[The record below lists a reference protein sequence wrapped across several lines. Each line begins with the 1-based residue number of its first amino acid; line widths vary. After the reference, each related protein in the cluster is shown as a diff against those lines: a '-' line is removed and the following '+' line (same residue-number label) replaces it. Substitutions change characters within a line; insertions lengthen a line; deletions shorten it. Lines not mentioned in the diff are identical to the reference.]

1 MANNTDTT
9 TKFKVDISELKANFQ
24 EAQRQ
29 IRLANSEF
37 KAATAGMDSWGKSAD
52 GISAKIIQL
61 NKVVDAEKTKLK
73 SLEEQYKLVV
83 KEQGEDSKGAQEL
96 MIKINNQKAAIGNT
110 EKQIRTYTSQLDAMQ
125 NETDQTTKS
134 TSKLDDELD
143 KTKSASSKAGDGFTV
158 LKGIMVNLVSA
169 GIQAAIQGFKDLTAA
184 AKEAY
189 DEYDKG
195 RDNLIKATGATGE
208 AADEL
213 SGIYTKVSKQ
223 VVGDMND
230 IGSAIGE
237 VNTRFGV
244 NGDELEDLSVQ
255 YLKFADITGENV
267 VSAVDETQKAM
278 NAYGVEMQDTEKFL
292 DLLAKT
298 SQDTGIKTSKLTS
311 GIIKNATAFQEM
323 GLSVDQAVV
332 FMGQLEKSGANSETV
347 LNGMRKAL
355 KNSAAN
361 GLDLSESLTE
371 LQRSI
376 ENGTD
381 GVDGLN
387 AAYELF
393 GKSGDQIYGAIK
405 AGSISFEDLAKA
417 SVNAEGAVSKTY
429 EETQSGAD
437 KVKLAMQSIKVTAG
451 EATSA
456 LVEEFAPKIEEF
468 LGVIE
473 RLIKGDKDAM
483 KDLQE
488 NVQKIIKGISD
499 KITDV
504 LPMITGLL
512 GTIIRAIINMI
523 LQNTPII
530 IKTILDVANQIIDT
544 VVDVIPMLVS
554 SLLNEVPQLI
564 NGITEIVTKLIT
576 SIGKLLPKI
585 VNNVILV
592 VPKII
597 DALLKAAPEL
607 LQAAITFLTEIV
619 NAIPAIV
626 KKLAE
631 ALPQIINTIVTSLN
645 SFIPQLIQG
654 TITLLMAIV
663 DAIPLILPPL
673 IEALPQIIAG
683 IVNLFTESIPILV
696 EASIQLFMAIIQA
709 IPVIIEQLMPQIPM
723 IIAAVI
729 DALIANAPL
738 LLEAAVTVF
747 MEIANA
753 IPMILDALWEGLT
766 TTFQAVVDNLL
777 EAFVENWLAGWEI
790 LKEHFEPIMKFFQNL
805 INRIKN
811 TAEKA
816 IKTVKDKLDAAWR
829 AVKKVWETVASFF
842 EGVWN
847 CIKNAFAS
855 ADTWF
860 SSKFKAAW
868 DAIEKVWNKV
878 KGYFKNI
885 WTSIINVFTGKDET
899 KDTESF
905 FKTIFT
911 NAWNNVKAV
920 WDKVTNY
927 FKNIWS
933 NIIDLFTGK
942 GKDKLQSTENF
953 FKTIFTNAWKNIT
966 AIWDK
971 VKGYFENIWKNIRGA
986 FDGSGGDKSVTYFFK
1001 STFDNAKTAV
1011 ENIWNKAKGYFS
1023 GVWSNITDV
1032 FTGKNQNLEGV
1043 KTFFRN
1049 TFDDAKSAVETVW
1062 DKSKG
1067 YFEGVKSKI
1076 TGVFSGSEYDSTS
1089 LIGGIKEKFLDA
1101 WSSIKNVFSYDNVS
1115 YFFDGVVSNIK
1126 NIFNGLGD
1134 IIGDSLGGTITSA
1147 INAVLGDVEWALNLL
1162 PNMFNDKLQTITD
1175 ITGKTFSLFGTVSLP
1190 RLAKGGVVTSSML
1203 ANIGED
1209 GAEAVVPLENN
1220 TQWLNEI
1227 AKRLTISM
1235 QTAGIA
1241 INAAAQKPTVI
1252 NNNFYQT
1259 NNSPKSL
1266 SRLEIYRQSKNLLQL
1281 RGGY

>member
-1 MANNTDTT
+1 MANNTEST

-52 GISAKIIQL
+52 GISAKITQL
-61 NKVVDAEKTKLK
+61 NKVVDAEKSKLK

-110 EKQIRTYTSQLDAMQ
+110 EKQIRTYTAQLDSMQ
-125 NETDQTTKS
+125 HETDETTQSTDKLDKALDETKS
-134 TSKLDDELD
+134 S
-143 KTKSASSKAGDGFTV
+143 SSKAGDGFTM

-169 GIQAAIQGFKDLTAA
+169 GIQAAIQGFKDLAKAA
-184 AKEAY
+184 EEAY
-189 DEYDKG
+189 AEYDKG
-195 RDNLIKATGATGE
+195 RDALIKATGATGE

-213 SGIYTKVSKQ
+213 SGIYTDVSKQ

-244 NGDELEDLSVQ
+244 NGDELEDLSVL

-298 SQDTGIKTSKLTS
+298 SQDTGVKTSKLTS
-311 GIIKNATAFQEM
+311 GIISNATAFSEM
-323 GLSVDQAVV
+323 GLSVDQAVA

-355 KNSAAN
+355 KNSAEN
-361 GLDLSESLTE
+361 GLSLSDSLIE
-371 LQRSI
+371 LQNSI

-405 AGSISFEDLAKA
+405 NGTMSFKDLTEATVDA
-417 SVNAEGAVSKTY
+417 AGAVSKTY

-451 EATSA
+451 EATSS

-488 NVQKIIKGISD
+488 SVQKIIKGISD
-499 KITDV
+499 KITDA

-530 IKTILDVANQIIDT
+530 IQTILDVRKQIIDT

-564 NGITEIVTKLIT
+564 DGITKIVTKLIT

-607 LQAAITFLTEIV
+607 LDAAITFLTEII

-631 ALPQIINTIVTSLN
+631 ALPQIINTIVAALN

-654 TITLLMAIV
+654 AITLLSAIV

-673 IEALPQIIAG
+673 IEALPQIITG

-790 LKEHFEPIMKFFQNL
+790 LKEHFEPILKYFKTL
-805 INRIKN
+805 ITSVKS

-816 IKTVKDKLDAAWR
+816 IKSVKDKLEAAWR
-829 AVKKVWETVASFF
+829 AVKKVWDTVATFF

-847 CIKNAFAS
+847 GIKRAFS
-855 ADTWF
+855 TADTWI
-860 SSKFKAAW
+860 SNQFKAAW
-868 DAIEKVWNKV
+868 NAIEEVWNKV
-878 KGYFKNI
+878 AGFFEEVWTNI
-885 WTSIINVFTGKDET
+885 VNIFTGQGKSGTKNVET
-899 KDTESF
+899 F
-905 FKTIFT
+905 FTDIFT
-911 NAWNNVKAV
+911 NAWKNVTAV

-933 NIIDLFTGK
+933 SVIDLFTGK
-942 GKDKLQSTENF
+942 GKDKLESTENF
-953 FKTIFTNAWKNIT
+953 FKNIFTNAWKNVT
-966 AIWDK
+966 AVWDK
-971 VKGYFENIWKNIRGA
+971 VKGYFYNIWDSIMNI
-986 FDGSGGDKSVTYFFK
+986 FNGDDDLLGVKYYFK
-1001 STFDNAKTAV
+1001 STFEDAKGNV
-1011 ENIWNKAKGYFS
+1011 EKVWNKAKGYFS
-1023 GVWSNITDV
+1023 GVWGDIQDV
-1032 FTGKNQNLEGV
+1032 FNDKKNGV
-1043 KTFFRN
+1043 KTSFQN
-1049 TFDDAKSAVETVW
+1049 TFSDAKTAVENVW
-1062 DKSKG
+1062 DKGQS
-1067 YFEGVKSKI
+1067 YFEKVRNQVI
-1076 TGVFSGSEYDSTS
+1076 GVFSGGEYDQNT
-1089 LIGGIKEKFLDA
+1089 LAGGLKNKFLTA
-1101 WSSIKNVFSYDNVS
+1101 WQAVKNVFSTDNVS
-1115 YFFDGVVSNIK
+1115 YFFEGVINTITGL
-1126 NIFNGLGD
+1126 FNNLGD
-1134 IIGDSLGGTITSA
+1134 TIGEAFGGTIKSSVNAA
-1147 INAVLGDVEWALNLL
+1147 IDKIEYGLNLL
-1162 PNMFNDKLQTITD
+1162 PNLFNNALQTITNL
-1175 ITGKTFSLFGTVSLP
+1175 TGETFTLFGSVNIP
-1190 RLAKGGVVTSSML
+1190 RLARGGVITNSML

-1209 GAEAVVPLENN
+1209 GAEAVVPLEKN
-1220 TQWLNEI
+1220 TQWLDEI

-1241 INAAAQKPTVI
+1241 INAAAQKPTVV

-1259 NNSPKSL
+1259 NNSPKAL